1 MKKIIFALFVVT
13 ILGSCTKDFV
23 TTNQNPNQIS
33 DVLLK
38 QDFNLVGSPI
48 SGMLFNLNG
57 HQIEEDLC
65 QDSWM
70 GFMSTGT
77 DFVGNVNNTTYY
89 IRWNAYWGR
98 EYGSVMSPAKQVIQL
113 AEDNNLPLFA
123 TWAKFIKILSMS
135 KLTAVHGPVIY
146 SEYGSTAATIHYDKE
161 SDLYDLFFKQLDSIQ
176 SDFAANATFPG

>member
-1 MKKIIFALFVVT
+1 MKQLIFALFIIT

-23 TTNQNPNQIS
+23 ATNQDPNQIS

-48 SGMLFNLNG
+48 AGMVFNLNG

-65 QDSWM
+65 YDSWM
-70 GFMSTGT
+70 GYMNTPT

-89 IRWNAYWGR
+89 IRWNSYWDR
-98 EYGSVMSPAKQVIQL
+98 VYGSVMSPTKKVIEYA
-113 AEDNNLPLFA
+113 AEYKKPLFA
-123 TWAKFIKILSMS
+123 DWAKLMRVLSIS

-146 SEYGSTAATIHYDKE
+146 SNYGSTENSILYDKE
-161 SDLYDLFFKQLDSIQ
+161 SDLYNLLF
-176 SDFAANATFPG
+176 A